1 MVHPTTE
8 VRPLELRLG
17 SLSFSGIGSGA
28 ASAPLVLL
36 LHGWPQFADSWSGFA
51 PVLAAAGFRA
61 VALDQRGYARDA
73 RPAEIPDY
81 GIDRLIGDALGFADA
96 LGVARFHLVAHDWGA
111 IVGWGLAAAHPDRLL
126 SFTSLATPHPAALA
140 EARASDPDQQ
150 ARSAYIGLFRQPG
163 HAAERVLLENGAA
176 RLRAVYGGKLPAAAI
191 ESNVERL
198 AEPGALTATL
208 NWYRALDWTVPPGP
222 VSVPTLYLWGTEDLA
237 LGAKAAHGTGAYVR
251 GPYRFE
257 ALEGASHW
265 ILDDRP
271 REVAASVLAHVRA
284 HAER

>member
-1 MVHPTTE
+1 MVHPTSDVE
-8 VRPLELRLG
+8 PLELRLG
-17 SLSFSGIGSGA
+17 TLSFSGITSGEA
-28 ASAPLVLL
+28 GAPLVLL
-36 LHGWPQFADSWSGFA
+36 LHGWPQFADSWAALA
-51 PVLAAAGFRA
+51 PVLAGAGFRA

-73 RPAEIPDY
+73 RPPDVSDY

-96 LGVARFHLVAHDWGA
+96 LGAARFHLVAHDWGA
-111 IVGWGLAAAHPDRLL
+111 IVGWGLAAAHPERLL

-150 ARSAYIGLFRQPG
+150 ARSAYVKLFRQPD

-176 RLRAVYGGKLPAAAI
+176 RLRAVYGGKLSAAAV
-191 ESNVERL
+191 ESNVGRL

-208 NWYRALDWTVPPGP
+208 NWYRALDWSAPPGP
-222 VSVPTLYLWGTEDLA
+222 VSVPTIYLWGTEDLA
-237 LGAKAAHGTGAYVR
+237 LGAKAANGTAAYVQA
-251 GPYRFE
+251 PYRLE
-257 ALEGASHW
+257 VLEGASHW

-271 REVAASVLAHVRA
+271 REVAESILAHVRA